1 MQPDGTERPPAM
13 TDVATAAAVSHQTV
27 SRVLNGHPNVRP
39 ATRARVLAAIQELG
53 YRPNLAARAL
63 ASGRST
69 QLGLVTLNTMLLGPV
84 ATLYA
89 VEQAAR
95 TASYS
100 VSVTSVQSI
109 DRESLREAV
118 ERLVQQA
125 VAGVIIIAPVASRD
139 SMLDALPPELPAV
152 VVEADPG
159 ATVSAVAVD
168 SRLGAE
174 LATRHLLD
182 LGHKTVFHISGPR
195 DWIEAQQRIVGWR
208 QTLERAGAPV
218 PEVILGDW
226 SAQAGYD
233 AGKRLATLPESTAVF
248 AANDNMALGL
258 LRALSEQ
265 GRSVPGDVSV
275 VGFDD
280 IAEAGFFTPPLTSVR
295 QDFSEMGRRSV
306 ELLLRQ
312 VETGARGVQHI
323 TLAPELVL
331 RQSTANPPLATA
343 APH

>member
-1 MQPDGTERPPAM
+1 M
-13 TDVATAAAVSHQTV
+13 TDVAKAAAVSHQTV

-39 ATRARVLAAIQELG
+39 ATRDRVLAAIEELG

-95 TASYS
+95 SAGYS
-100 VSVTSVQSI
+100 VSITSVRSI
-109 DRESLREAV
+109 DRHSMSESV
-118 ERLVQQA
+118 SRLVQQS

-139 SMLDALPPELPAV
+139 SALDAFPAELPAV
-152 VVEADPG
+152 VVEADPES
-159 ATVSAVAVD
+159 AVSAVTVD
-168 SRLGAE
+168 SHLGAS

-182 LGHKTVFHISGPR
+182 IGHKTVFHISGPR
-195 DWIEAQQRIVGWR
+195 DWIEAQQRVVGWR
-208 QTLERAGAPV
+208 TTLEQAGAPV

-226 SAQAGYD
+226 SAQSGYD
-233 AGKRLATLPESTAVF
+233 AGRVLAALPEATAVF

-258 LRALSEQ
+258 LRALSEL
-265 GRSVPGDVSV
+265 GRSVPRDISI

-280 IAEAGFFTPPLTSVR
+280 IAEAGFFTPPLTSIR
-295 QDFSEMGRRSV
+295 QDFAEMGRRSV

-312 VETGARGVQHI
+312 VETGARSVEHI
-323 TLAPELVL
+323 TLAPELIL
-331 RQSTANPPLATA
+331 RESTASPLH
-343 APH
+343 PKHS

>member
-1 MQPDGTERPPAM
+1 M
-13 TDVATAAAVSHQTV
+13 TDVARAAAVSHQTV

-39 ATRARVLAAIQELG
+39 ATRERVLAAIEQLG

-95 TASYS
+95 SSGYS
-100 VSVTSVQSI
+100 VSITSVRSI
-109 DRESLREAV
+109 DRLSLTESV
-118 ERLVQQA
+118 SRLVQQA

-139 SMLDALPPELPAV
+139 FALDALPPELPTV
-152 VVEADPG
+152 VVEADPSS
-159 ATVSAVAVD
+159 AVSAVTVD
-168 SRLGAE
+168 SQLGAS
-174 LATRHLLD
+174 LATRHLLE

-195 DWIEAQQRIVGWR
+195 DWIEAQQRVIGWR
-208 QTLERAGAPV
+208 TTLEQAGAPI

-226 SAQAGYD
+226 SAQSGYD
-233 AGKRLATLPESTAVF
+233 AGRVLAGLPEATAVF
-248 AANDNMALGL
+248 AANDNIALGL
-258 LRALSEQ
+258 LRALSEH
-265 GRSVPGDVSV
+265 GRSVPREISI

-280 IAEAGFFTPPLTSVR
+280 IAEAGFFTPPLTSIR

-312 VETGARGVQHI
+312 VETGTRSVEHI

-331 RQSTANPPLATA
+331 RESTASPLH
-343 APH
+343 PKHS

>member
-1 MQPDGTERPPAM
+1 MQTDGSERPPAM
-13 TDVATAAAVSHQTV
+13 TDVAKAAAVSHQTV

-39 ATRARVLAAIQELG
+39 ATRDRVLAAIEELG

-63 ASGRST
+63 ASGRSN
-69 QLGLVTLNTMLLGPV
+69 QLGLVTMNTMLLGPI

-95 TASYS
+95 SAGYS
-100 VSVTSVQSI
+100 VSVTSVRSI
-109 DRESLREAV
+109 DRHSLSESVA
-118 ERLVQQA
+118 RLVQQS

-139 SMLDALPPELPAV
+139 SALDALPPELPAV
-152 VVEADPG
+152 VVEADPNS
-159 ATVSAVAVD
+159 AISAVTVD
-168 SRLGAE
+168 SQFGAV
-174 LATRHLLD
+174 LATRHLLE

-195 DWIEAQQRIVGWR
+195 DWIEAQQRILGWR
-208 QTLERAGAPV
+208 RTLEQAGAQV

-233 AGKRLATLPESTAVF
+233 AGQVLAGLPEATAVF
-248 AANDNMALGL
+248 AANDNTALGL

-265 GRSVPGDVSV
+265 GRSVPGEISV

-280 IAEAGFFTPPLTSVR
+280 IAEAGFFTPPLTSIR

-312 VETGARGVQHI
+312 VETGARSAEHI
-323 TLAPELVL
+323 TLAPEMVL
-331 RQSTANPPLATA
+331 RESTAPPR
-343 APH
+343 

>member
-1 MQPDGTERPPAM
+1 M
-13 TDVATAAAVSHQTV
+13 TDVARAASVSHQTV

-39 ATRARVLAAIQELG
+39 ATRERVLAAIEQLG

-95 TASYS
+95 TSGYS
-100 VSVTSVQSI
+100 VSVTSVRSI
-109 DRESLREAV
+109 DRHSLSESV
-118 ERLVQQA
+118 SRLVQQS
-125 VAGVIIIAPVASRD
+125 VAGVIIIAPVATRD
-139 SMLDALPPELPAV
+139 SALDALPADLPAV
-152 VVEADPG
+152 VVEADP
-159 ATVSAVAVD
+159 ASAVSAVTVD
-168 SRLGAE
+168 QQLGAA
-174 LATRHLLD
+174 LATRHLLE
-182 LGHKTVFHISGPR
+182 LGHRTVFHISGPR
-195 DWIEAQQRIVGWR
+195 DWIEAQQRVIGWR
-208 QTLERAGAPV
+208 RTLEEAGAPV

-233 AGKRLATLPESTAVF
+233 AGRVLTSVPEATAVF

-258 LRALSEQ
+258 LRALNEQ
-265 GRSVPGDVSV
+265 GRSIPGDISV

-280 IAEAGFFTPPLTSVR
+280 IAEAGFFTPPLTSIR

-312 VETGARGVQHI
+312 VDTGARSVERI

-331 RQSTANPPLATA
+331 RESTAPPA
-343 APH
+343 

>member
-1 MQPDGTERPPAM
+1 M
-13 TDVATAAAVSHQTV
+13 TDVARAAAVSHQTV

-39 ATRARVLAAIQELG
+39 ATRERVLAAIEQLG

-69 QLGLVTLNTMLLGPV
+69 QLGVVTLNTMLLGPV

-95 TASYS
+95 SAGYS
-100 VSVTSVQSI
+100 VSITSVRSI
-109 DRESLREAV
+109 DRHSLNESV
-118 ERLVQQA
+118 SRLVQQS

-139 SMLDALPPELPAV
+139 SALDAVPPELPTV
-152 VVEADPG
+152 VVEADPES
-159 ATVSAVAVD
+159 TVSAVTVD
-168 SRLGAE
+168 SRLGAS
-174 LATRHLLD
+174 LATSHLLD
-182 LGHKTVFHISGPR
+182 LGHRTVFHISGPR
-195 DWIEAQQRIVGWR
+195 DWVEAQQRVVGWR
-208 QTLERAGAPV
+208 AALEQAGAPV

-233 AGKRLATLPESTAVF
+233 AGKVLAALPEATAVF

-258 LRALSEQ
+258 LRALSEL
-265 GRSVPGDVSV
+265 GRSVPRDISI

-312 VETGARGVQHI
+312 VETGARSNEHI
-323 TLAPELVL
+323 MLAPELVL
-331 RQSTANPPLATA
+331 RESTA
-343 APH
+343 APR

>member
-1 MQPDGTERPPAM
+1 M
-13 TDVATAAAVSHQTV
+13 TDVAKAAAVSHQTV

-39 ATRARVLAAIQELG
+39 ATRERVLAAIEQLG

-63 ASGRST
+63 ASGRSN

-95 TASYS
+95 SAGYS
-100 VSVTSVQSI
+100 VSITSVRSI
-109 DRESLREAV
+109 DKHSLSESV
-118 ERLVQQA
+118 SRLVQQS

-139 SMLDALPPELPAV
+139 SALDAVPPELPAV
-152 VVEADPG
+152 VVEADPE
-159 ATVSAVAVD
+159 AAVSAVTVD
-168 SRLGAE
+168 SHLGAS
-174 LATRHLLD
+174 LATQHLLD
-182 LGHKTVFHISGPR
+182 IGHKTVFHISGPR
-195 DWIEAQQRIVGWR
+195 DWVEAQQRVVGWR
-208 QTLERAGAPV
+208 ATLEQAGAPV

-233 AGKRLATLPESTAVF
+233 AGQVLAALPEATAVF

-258 LRALSEQ
+258 LRALSEL
-265 GRSVPGDVSV
+265 GRSVPRDISI

-312 VETGARGVQHI
+312 VETGTRSAEHI
-323 TLAPELVL
+323 MLAPELVL
-331 RQSTANPPLATA
+331 RESTAPPR
-343 APH
+343 